1 MSHLITLTDAA
12 VSHIKSMM
20 TQHPGSL
27 GFRLS
32 IKKTG
37 CSGYAY
43 VPDIIEEIH
52 EKDIHFSENN
62 LEIYIDP
69 ACENFVKGVIVDY
82 VSDTNTSGLKQKRLI
97 FINPNEK
104 NRCGC
109 GESFTIE

>member
-1 MSHLITLTDAA
+1 MNTITLTEAA
-12 VSHIKSMM
+12 SKHIKSMLAKDN
-20 TQHPGSL
+20 SNI

-43 VPDIIEEIH
+43 VPQIIDKINENDLYFLEREIPMY
-52 EKDIHFSENN
+52 
-62 LEIYIDP
+62 LDP
-69 ACENFVKGVIVDY
+69 AAKSFVEGLVIDY
-82 VSDTNTSGLKQKRLI
+82 VADSIGLKQKRLV

-109 GESFTIE
+109 GESFTLE